1 MALSLGFLVLLIV
14 LAVCGY
20 YAGSVVT
27 LHNRINKM
35 KNKVS
40 AKTKRYSDLC
50 ARFAD
55 SIKLELRTE
64 KDAIEILVKTR
75 DKINKTTDVNEQLK
89 IINYIK
95 PHAHKL
101 TSVAKIVKKL
111 ETAAKQFEI
120 QIEEAE
126 QTLNYN
132 ISSHN
137 KAVER
142 FNNLISTTPGNWF
155 AKLLGKKEQIG
166 YF

>member
-1 MALSLGFLVLLIV
+1 
-14 LAVCGY
+14 
-20 YAGSVVT
+20 
-27 LHNRINKM
+27 M

-40 AKTKRYSDLC
+40 ADTKRYSELC
-50 ARFAD
+50 AKFAD

-64 KDAIEILVKTR
+64 KDAIETLVKTR
-75 DKINKTTDVNEQLK
+75 DKLNKTTDVNERLK

-101 TSVAKIVKKL
+101 TSVAKVVKKL

-126 QTLNYN
+126 QMLTYDIN
-132 ISSHN
+132 SFN
-137 KAVER
+137 KTVER

-155 AKLLGKKEQIG
+155 AKLLGKKEQLE